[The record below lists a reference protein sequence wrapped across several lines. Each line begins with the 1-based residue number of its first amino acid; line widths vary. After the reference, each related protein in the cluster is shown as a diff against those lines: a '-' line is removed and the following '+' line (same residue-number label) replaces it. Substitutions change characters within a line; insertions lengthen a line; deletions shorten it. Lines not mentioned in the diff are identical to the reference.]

1 VVAHGVYVDVTGS
14 ITSVT
19 LGTRAL

>member
-1 VVAHGVYVDVTGS
+1 VVANGVYVDVTGS